1 MNLAQLALK
10 TKEVEF
16 DFPLIPNFKVKITHL
31 SKPEEMRLREDS
43 LVTKFDDETNLPYQV
58 SDPTKFLENFAS
70 RTITGWSGLTYK
82 ALSKLMLIDES
93 QVEDMDAEVEY
104 NAENALA
111 LLKYS
116 KHFDTWV
123 TSVVARLDNFRTSK

>member
-16 DFPLIPNFKVKITHL
+16 EFPLDPKFKVKITHL

-58 SDPTKFLENFAS
+58 ADPEKYLKNFAT
-70 RTITGWSGLTYK
+70 RTITGWSGLTYSS
-82 ALSKLMLIDES
+82 LSKLMLIDET
-93 QVEDMDAEVEY
+93 QVEDMEAEVEY
-104 NAENALA
+104 NEDNAVT

-123 TSVVARLDNFRTSK
+123 SSVVARLDNFRISK